1 MNGGLIG
8 SLLLLGYAVYS
19 GYDAKSQGLDWT
31 PLLNAK
37 VWGGGLAGLGSL
49 FYNVKGPFMDY
60 WKSLPGLTGIDNQT
74 KVNTPTVVDNGTK
87 VSEEVAP
94 EVEELNLNNLERN
107 DSYCLTYLMKRVK
120 RAKSE
125 EGLKLLKALHDE
137 FYNIH
142 SGEVKGVE

>member
-1 MNGGLIG
+1 M
-8 SLLLLGYAVYS
+8 GYAIYS
-19 GYDAKSQGLDWT
+19 GYEAKTQNLDWT

-37 VWGGGLAGLGSL
+37 VWGGGLIGAGSII
-49 FYNVKGPFMDY
+49 YNVKDNFIAY
-60 WKSLPGLTGIDNQT
+60 WKSLPGLNGIDNQT
-74 KVNTPTVVDNGTK
+74 KPKKPDSVDDAVK
-87 VSEEVAP
+87 VEAAP
-94 EVEELNLNNLERN
+94 EVAELDLNSLELE

-142 SGEVKGVE
+142 SGEVKEVV

>member
-8 SLLLLGYAVYS
+8 SLLLLGYAIYS
-19 GYDAKSQGLDWT
+19 GYDARTNGLDWT

-37 VWGGGLAGLGSL
+37 VWGGGVFGLGSL
-49 FYNVKGPFMDY
+49 LYHVKEPFLNY

-74 KVNTPTVVDNGTK
+74 KPKVPNVVDNGTK
-87 VSEEVAP
+87 VPEEVAP

-142 SGEVKGVE
+142 SGEVKEVA

>member
-1 MNGGLIG
+1 M
-8 SLLLLGYAVYS
+8 GYAIYS
-19 GYDAKSQGLDWT
+19 GYEAKTQNLDWT

-37 VWGGGLAGLGSL
+37 VWGGGLVGAGSL
-49 FYNVKGPFMDY
+49 LYNLKDNLVNY
-60 WKSLPGLTGIDNQT
+60 WNSLPGLKGVEVKTNELKEI
-74 KVNTPTVVDNGTK
+74 VVENK
-87 VSEEVAP
+87 SP
-94 EVEELNLNNLERN
+94 EVEELSLTDLEKN

-142 SGEVKGVE
+142 SGEVKEVA